1 VRTVI
6 VATLRDLQVV
16 DLDEAA
22 QMVSYSMRDNPA
34 NVRAFGIESAHQRSR
49 SLVRF
54 FRPVLRGLHKRGTIM
69 GAFRDKALVGRSPGM
84 RARAPGPYVH
94 KRRKAWRHQFPCPE
108 GRDQISIL
116 SNSVG

>member
-69 GAFRDKALVGRSPGM
+69 GAFRDKALVGRSLRYESACSRSIRSQKAESM
-84 RARAPGPYVH
+84 APPI
-94 KRRKAWRHQFPCPE
+94 PLP
-108 GRDQISIL
+108 
-116 SNSVG
+116 